1 MKQLSLLII
10 AISTVCTSLH
20 AQDIKTYNLPYCL
33 QTGIERN
40 LDIHISRNNAQIAK
54 NNATRAA
61 AGMTPTVDL
70 NTSYDASMES
80 SRTKNSSGDVNR
92 VTNSINRIFDASV
105 DLGWTLF
112 DGYGMQCTLQRL
124 RELQKQGELHTRQ
137 DAEQLM
143 ADITT
148 EYYNVLQQEL
158 RLKNYQY
165 AVTLSRERMR
175 IAEARYLVGKGS
187 RLDFQQASVDFNAD
201 SSQYLKQK
209 ELISTSR
216 IRLNQMMNVENI
228 AQTFQIKDTLINL
241 NNGLDHRELHQ
252 QMVASSPSLLIAASE
267 ERASQA
273 DLRKTKSN
281 NYPYLRLKAGYGY
294 SQRAYSKGAT
304 RNNSGWGPDI
314 GITVGFN
321 LFDKNNAREERNARL
336 SLENAQLTRENAL
349 RNMEADLLDLWQAY
363 QNNLKVVNLEQENL
377 KVAESNYSIA
387 HERFLLGQLSGIEMR
402 EAQKSLL
409 DASERLL
416 TARYTTKVCEISLMH
431 IAGRINEY
439 LS

>member
-1 MKQLSLLII
+1 MKKISLLILI
-10 AISTVCTSLH
+10 TGIGVAALQ
-20 AQDIKTYNLPYCL
+20 AQERGIYDLPYCL
-33 QTGIERN
+33 QTGVERN

-54 NNATRAA
+54 NNATKAA

-70 NTSYDASMES
+70 NTSYDVAMES
-80 SRTKNSSGDVNR
+80 SRTKLRGGDANR

-124 RELQKQGELHTRQ
+124 RELQKQGELQTRQ

-158 RLKNYQY
+158 RLRNYQY
-165 AVTLSRERMR
+165 AVSLSRERMR

-201 SSQYLKQK
+201 SSLYLKQR

-241 NNGLDHRELHQ
+241 NSGLDYEELRQH
-252 QMVASSPSLLIAASE
+252 MMAYSPTLLLAASA
-267 ERASQA
+267 ERVSQA
-273 DLRKTKSN
+273 DLRKTKSSH
-281 NYPYLRLKAGYGY
+281 YPYLRLKTGYGY
-294 SQRAYSKGAT
+294 SQRAYSKGGT

-314 GITVGFN
+314 GVTVGFN
-321 LFDKNNAREERNARL
+321 LFDKNKAREERNARI
-336 SLENAQLTRENAL
+336 SLENAQLARQSAL
-349 RNMEADLLDLWQAY
+349 RDLEADLLDLWQAY

-416 TARYTTKVCEISLMH
+416 AARYTTKICEISLMH
-431 IAGRINEY
+431 IAGKIKEY